1 MGCCSSKS
9 KATQGPNTEAP
20 LVSDDSK
27 EHVTNYVDSEIKE
40 AKAEIA
46 TTEKGEKKRET
57 VAINISEKVE
67 ATAAKVSAN
76 EVLIPGTNDA
86 NEEETTSQT
95 QKVVEEDKKEAE
107 RKEAFPA

>member
-67 ATAAKVSAN
+67 AKVSAN

-95 QKVVEEDKKEAE
+95 QKVVEKDKKEVE